1 VTPFRRILHPTDFSS
16 ASAGAFRLAVDLAKA
31 GRARLVLIHVLSEPA
46 MAFAADVPVPPTV
59 YKELAVRAR
68 ADARKALDRLVARA
82 RQAGVRV
89 TTQIA
94 SGPTH
99 ARIVAAARRE
109 RADVIVMGTHGRTG
123 LARAF
128 LGSVAGRVVATA
140 SCPVMTVRGR

>member
-1 VTPFRRILHPTDFSS
+1 VPLFRRILHPTDLSS
-16 ASAGAFRLAVDLAKA
+16 ASAAAFRLALDLAKTE
-31 GRARLVLIHVLSEPA
+31 RARLVLIHVVSEPA
-46 MAFAADVPVPPTV
+46 MAFAGDIPVPPAV
-59 YKELAVRAR
+59 YKNLEVAAR
-68 ADARKALDRLVARA
+68 AAAGKGLDRLVARA

-89 TTQIA
+89 TTQITN
-94 SGPTH
+94 GPVH

-140 SCPVMTVRGR
+140 SCPVMTVRG

>member
-1 VTPFRRILHPTDFSS
+1 VSSFRRIVHPTDFSS
-16 ASAGAFRLAVDLAKA
+16 ASGAAFRVALDLAKA
-31 GRARLVLIHVLSEPA
+31 SKARLMLLHVVSDVA
-46 MAFAADVPVPPTV
+46 MTFAGDMPVPPAV
-59 YKELAVRAR
+59 YDDLAAAAR

-82 RQAGVRV
+82 RQVGVRV
-89 TTQIA
+89 TTQIVN
-94 SGPTH
+94 GPAQ
-99 ARIVAAARRE
+99 ARIVAVARRA

>member
-1 VTPFRRILHPTDFSS
+1 VSAFRRILHPTDFSS
-16 ASAGAFRLAVDLAKA
+16 ASGPAFRVALDLAKA
-31 GRARLVLIHVLSEPA
+31 SRARLLLLHVVSDVA
-46 MAFAADVPVPPTV
+46 MTFAGDMPVSPV
-59 YKELAVRAR
+59 IYDNLATAAR

-82 RQAGVRV
+82 RQARVRA
-89 TTQIA
+89 TIQILN
-94 SGPTH
+94 GPAH
-99 ARIVAAARRE
+99 ARIVAAARRA

>member
-1 VTPFRRILHPTDFSS
+1 VPRFRLILHPTDLSP
-16 ASAGAFRLAVDLAKA
+16 ASAAAFRLAVDLAK
-31 GRARLVLIHVLSEPA
+31 REQARLVLIHVVSEPA
-46 MAFAADVPVPPTV
+46 MAFAGDLPLPPTV
-59 YKELAVRAR
+59 YKDLAVAAR
-68 ADARKALDRLVARA
+68 AAAAKGLDRLVARA

-89 TTQIA
+89 TPRIVN
-94 SGPTH
+94 GLVD

-140 SCPVMTVRGR
+140 PCPVMTVRR